1 MQLRHLRQLVPHP
14 KPRAIWSDGRA
25 ARQRQLLSAAGVAH
39 GQWRDECAA
48 VRNAYRR
55 WAGSP
60 LAQEPVAFR
69 AYGAAL
75 DREERAA
82 NRYAR
87 LLGSAGHVAK
97 EEPIALPAKGER

>member
-1 MQLRHLRQLVPHP
+1 MSATWNPSMSQPDRRAVRHRELL
-14 KPRAIWSDGRA
+14 GA
-25 ARQRQLLSAAGVAH
+25 AAVAH
-39 GQWRDECAA
+39 RQWRDECAA
-48 VRNAYRR
+48 VGSAYHR

-60 LAQEPVAFR
+60 SAQKPVAFR
-69 AYGAAL
+69 AYGVAL

-87 LLGSAGHVAK
+87 LLGSAGDVER